1 MKYGFT
7 TTASTVV
14 LGCTLALTSPAMAD
28 IEDAKK
34 LIEQY
39 SQLPVFEAPG
49 PAFDAKACMADK
61 KMFVIPLTNANP
73 FNAAISQGF
82 VDAAGI
88 VGFELRDWETQMDP
102 AGWIQGIN
110 TAVAEKFDLIDMQGG
125 LPPEFLVPQITEAR
139 GAGVKVTATHNYDA
153 STQQIPDFLD
163 SAANTDY
170 VTVGKIIAAW
180 AIAKT
185 DGKVNALVLGPDEI
199 TPTAPLRDA
208 IINYLKENCPDCKS
222 TYINVPVNDWA
233 TKTQPA
239 VQNALL
245 ADSSI
250 NYVLP
255 VYDSLSQ
262 FIVPAIQIANSKA
275 KIVSYNGTPF
285 VLDMMRDG
293 DIVEMNVGESLGWVG
308 MAGTDANMRLL
319 CGLDPVTKLNTPA
332 YIFTDENVET
342 AGVPATFNDG
352 YGDVHIEGFKALWG
366 IK

>member
-1 MKYGFT
+1 MKNLILPT
-7 TTASTVV
+7 
-14 LGCTLALTSPAMAD
+14 LGGLLMLAVPAKADMAAAEAL
-28 IEDAKK
+28 IAKH
-34 LIEQY
+34 
-39 SQLPVFEAPG
+39 SQLPTFEAPG
-49 PAFDAKACMADK
+49 PAFDAKACMKDK

-82 VDAAGI
+82 VDAAAM

-110 TAVAEKFDLIDMQGG
+110 TATAEGFDLIDMQGG

-139 GAGVKVTATHNYDA
+139 AAGVKVTATHNWDA
-153 STQQIPDFLD
+153 TTQQVPDFMD
-163 SAANTDY
+163 GAANTDY

-180 AIAKT
+180 AMVKT
-185 DGKVNALVLGPDEI
+185 GGKVNALVLGPDEI

-208 IINYLKENCPDCKS
+208 IIGYLKDNCSDCK
-222 TYINVPVNDWA
+222 TQYINVPVNDWA

-245 ADSSI
+245 ADPTI

-255 VYDSLSQ
+255 VYDSMSQ
-262 FIVPAIQIANSKA
+262 FIVPAIQIAGSTA

-308 MAGTDANMRLL
+308 MAGTDADMRLL

-332 YIFTDENVET
+332 FIFSDENVAT
-342 AGVPATFNDG
+342 AGNPATFNDG
-352 YGDVHIEGFKALWG
+352 YGDVHRAGFAKLWG
-366 IK
+366 VE

>member
-1 MKYGFT
+1 MLSVI
-7 TTASTVV
+7 ASMALAGALS
-14 LGCTLALTSPAMAD
+14 LGWAVSAQADLAA
-28 IEDAKK
+28 AKA
-34 LIEQY
+34 LIDKH
-39 SQLPVFEAPG
+39 SQLPTFEAPG
-49 PAFDAKACMADK
+49 EPFDAKACMADK

-82 VDAAGI
+82 VDAADI

-110 TAVAEKFDLIDMQGG
+110 TAVAENFDLIDLQGG

-139 GAGVKVTATHNYDA
+139 AAGVKVTATHNYDA
-153 STQQIPDFLD
+153 TTQEIPDVLD

-170 VTVGKIIAAW
+170 VTVGHIIAAW
-180 AIAKT
+180 AMVQT
-185 DGKVNALVLGPDEI
+185 GGKVNA
-199 TPTAPLRDA
+199 
-208 IINYLKENCPDCKS
+208 
-222 TYINVPVNDWA
+222 NDWA

-255 VYDSLSQ
+255 VYDSMSQ
-262 FIVPAIQIANSKA
+262 FIVPAIQIANSDA
-275 KIVSYNGTPF
+275 KVVSYNGTPF
-285 VLDMMRDG
+285 VLDMMREG

-319 CGLDPVTKLNTPA
+319 CDMDLVTELNTPA
-332 YIFTDENVET
+332 FIFTDENVET
-342 AGVPATFNDG
+342 AGIPATFNDG
-352 YGDVHIEGFKALWG
+352 YGDVHIEGFKTLWG

>member
-1 MKYGFT
+1 MKT
-7 TTASTVV
+7 LLASA
-14 LGCTLALTSPAMAD
+14 LALTALSAPAWAD
-28 IEDAKK
+28 LDAAKA
-34 LIEQY
+34 LIEKH
-39 SQLPVFEAPG
+39 SQLPEFTAPG

-61 KMFVIPLTNANP
+61 KMFVVPLTNANP

-110 TAVAEKFDLIDMQGG
+110 TAVAEGYDLIDLQGG
-125 LPPEFLVPQITEAR
+125 LPPEFLVPQITEAKA
-139 GAGVKVTATHNYDA
+139 AGVKVTATHNWDA
-153 STQQIPDFLD
+153 TTQTTPDFMD
-163 SAANTDY
+163 GAANTDY
-170 VTVGKIIAAW
+170 VTIGKIIAAW
-180 AIAKT
+180 AMVQT

-208 IINYLKENCPDCKS
+208 IIGYLEENCPDCTTK
-222 TYINVPVNDWA
+222 YINVPVNDWA
-233 TKTQPA
+233 TQGQPA

-245 ADSSI
+245 ADPTI

-255 VYDSLSQ
+255 VYDSMSG
-262 FIVPAIQIANSKA
+262 FIVPAIQIAGSDA

-319 CGLDPVTKLNTPA
+319 CGLEPVTTLNTPA
-332 YIFTDENVET
+332 YIFTDENVAT
-342 AGVPATFNDG
+342 AGNPATFNDG

-366 IK
+366 IE

>member
-1 MKYGFT
+1 MKMLM
-7 TTASTVV
+7 TTALAAGALAT
-14 LGCTLALTSPAMAD
+14 TALTGPAFAD
-28 IEDAKK
+28 VEKAKA
-34 LIEQY
+34 LIEKY
-39 SQLPVFEAPG
+39 SQLPSFEAPG

-82 VDAAGI
+82 VDAAEI

-110 TAVAEKFDLIDMQGG
+110 TAVAEGYDLIDLQGG
-125 LPPEFLVPQITEAR
+125 LPPEFVQPQIMEAR
-139 GAGVKVTATHNYDA
+139 NAGTKVTATHNWDA
-153 STQQIPDFLD
+153 TTQQIPDFMD

-170 VTVGKIIAAW
+170 VTVGEIIAAW
-180 AIAKT
+180 AIAQT
-185 DGKVNALVLGPDEI
+185 DGNVNALVLGPDEI

-208 IINYLKENCPDCKS
+208 ILTYLKANCPDCKA
-222 TYINVPVNDWA
+222 TYINVPVTEWA
-233 TKTQPA
+233 TKGQPA

-245 ADSSI
+245 ADPTI

-255 VYDSLSQ
+255 VYDSMSQ
-262 FIVPAIQIANSKA
+262 FIVPAIQIAGSDA

-332 YIFTDENVET
+332 YIFTDANVET
-342 AGVPATFNDG
+342 AGNPATFNDG
-352 YGDVHIEGFKALWG
+352 YGDVHIEGFKKLWG
-366 IK
+366 IE

>member
-1 MKYGFT
+1 MMKT
-7 TTASTVV
+7 TTSMALAGALS
-14 LGCTLALTSPAMAD
+14 LGWAVSAQADLAA
-28 IEDAKK
+28 AKA
-34 LIEQY
+34 LIDKH
-39 SQLPVFEAPG
+39 SQLPTFEAPG
-49 PAFDAKACMADK
+49 EPFDAKACMADK

-82 VDAAGI
+82 VDAADI

-110 TAVAEKFDLIDMQGG
+110 TAVAENFDLIDLQGG

-139 GAGVKVTATHNYDA
+139 AAGVKVTATHNYDA
-153 STQQIPDFLD
+153 TTQEIPDVLD

-170 VTVGKIIAAW
+170 VTVGHIIAAW
-180 AIAKT
+180 AMVQT
-185 DGKVNALVLGPDEI
+185 GGKVNALVLGPDEI

-208 IINYLKENCPDCKS
+208 IIGYLEDNCPDCTS

-255 VYDSLSQ
+255 VYDSMSQ
-262 FIVPAIQIANSKA
+262 FIVPAIQIANSDA
-275 KIVSYNGTPF
+275 KVVSYNGTPF
-285 VLDMMRDG
+285 VLDMMREG

-319 CGLDPVTKLNTPA
+319 CDMDLVTELNTPA
-332 YIFTDENVET
+332 FIFTDENVET
-342 AGVPATFNDG
+342 AGIPATFNDG
-352 YGDVHIEGFKALWG
+352 YGDVHIEGFKTLWG

>member
-1 MKYGFT
+1 MKNLILPT
-7 TTASTVV
+7 
-14 LGCTLALTSPAMAD
+14 LGGLLMLAAPAKADMAAAEAL
-28 IEDAKK
+28 IAKH
-34 LIEQY
+34 
-39 SQLPVFEAPG
+39 SQLPTFEAPG
-49 PAFDAKACMADK
+49 PAFDARACMQDK

-82 VDAAGI
+82 VDAAAM

-110 TAVAEKFDLIDMQGG
+110 TATAEGFDLIDLQGG

-139 GAGVKVTATHNYDA
+139 TAGVKVTATHNWDA
-153 STQQIPDFLD
+153 TTQTVPDFMD
-163 SAANTDY
+163 GAANTDY
-170 VTVGKIIAAW
+170 VTVGEIIAAW
-180 AIAKT
+180 AMVKT
-185 DGKVNALVLGPDEI
+185 GGKVNAIVLGPDEI

-208 IINYLKENCPDCKS
+208 IIGYLKDNCPDCK
-222 TYINVPVNDWA
+222 TQYINVPVNDWA

-245 ADSSI
+245 ADPTI

-255 VYDSLSQ
+255 VYDSMSQ
-262 FIVPAIQIANSKA
+262 FIVPAIQIAGSSA

-332 YIFTDENVET
+332 YIFSDENVAT
-342 AGVPATFNDG
+342 AGNPATFNDG
-352 YGDVHIEGFKALWG
+352 YGDVHRAGFAKLWG
-366 IK
+366 VE

>member
-1 MKYGFT
+1 M
-7 TTASTVV
+7 
-14 LGCTLALTSPAMAD
+14 
-28 IEDAKK
+28 KK
-34 LIEQY
+34 LLLPALGAALLFAPAAYADMDAAKALIEKH
-39 SQLPVFEAPG
+39 SKLPTFEAPG

-82 VDAAGI
+82 VDAAGM

-110 TAVAEKFDLIDMQGG
+110 TAVAEGFDLIDMQGG

-139 GAGVKVTATHNYDA
+139 SSGVKVTATHNYDA
-153 STQQIPDFLD
+153 TTQQIPEFLD

-180 AIAKT
+180 AMVQT

-208 IINYLKENCPDCKS
+208 ILNYLKDNCPDCK
-222 TYINVPVNDWA
+222 TQYINVPVNDWA

-245 ADSSI
+245 ADPTI

-255 VYDSLSQ
+255 VYDSMSQ
-262 FIVPAIQIANSKA
+262 FIVPAIQIANSDA

-319 CGLDPVTKLNTPA
+319 CGLDPVTVLNTPA
-332 YIFTDENVET
+332 FIFTDENVAT
-342 AGVPATFNDG
+342 AGNPATFNDG
-352 YGDVHIEGFKALWG
+352 YGDVHKAGFSKLWG
-366 IK
+366 LE

>member
-1 MKYGFT
+1 MKNLILPT
-7 TTASTVV
+7 
-14 LGCTLALTSPAMAD
+14 LGGLLMLAVPARADMAAAEAL
-28 IEDAKK
+28 IAKH
-34 LIEQY
+34 
-39 SQLPVFEAPG
+39 SQLPTFEAPG
-49 PAFDAKACMADK
+49 PAFDAKACMKDK

-82 VDAAGI
+82 VDAAAM

-110 TAVAEKFDLIDMQGG
+110 TATAEGFDLIDLQGG

-139 GAGVKVTATHNYDA
+139 AAGVKVTATHNWDA
-153 STQQIPDFLD
+153 TTQKVPDFMD
-163 SAANTDY
+163 GAANTDY
-170 VTVGKIIAAW
+170 VTVGEIIAAW
-180 AIAKT
+180 TMVKT
-185 DGKVNALVLGPDEI
+185 GGKVNAIVLGPDEI

-208 IINYLKENCPDCKS
+208 IIGYLKDNCPDCK
-222 TYINVPVNDWA
+222 TQYINVPVNDWA

-245 ADSSI
+245 ADPTI

-255 VYDSLSQ
+255 VYDSMSQ
-262 FIVPAIQIANSKA
+262 FIVPAIQIAGSSA

-308 MAGTDANMRLL
+308 MAGTDADMRIL

-332 YIFTDENVET
+332 FIFSDENVAT
-342 AGVPATFNDG
+342 AGNPATFNDG
-352 YGDVHIEGFKALWG
+352 YGDVHRAGFAKLWG
-366 IK
+366 VE